1 MHICLDFIP
10 ELIAQPELEKQIFAI
25 QLLSH
30 LCIQYAL
37 PKSLSVARL
46 AVNVMGTLLTVLTQA
61 KRYAFFMPTLPSLVS
76 FCRAFPPLYED
87 IMSLLIQIGQV
98 CASDVATQTRDIDP
112 IITRLQ
118 QIKEKPSGW
127 SGILKDPSYKNGS
140 QDTRSMD
147 PDVQLCHCIES
158 TIIEIINMSVSG
170 I

>member
-1 MHICLDFIP
+1 MPLMLP
-10 ELIAQPELEKQIFAI
+10 LKQETLI
-25 QLLSH
+25 QLLHVSSNFCSRVV
-30 LCIQYAL
+30 LISQMER
-37 PKSLSVARL
+37 PKSFPEFLPYL
-46 AVNVMGTLLTVLTQA
+46 
-61 KRYAFFMPTLPSLVS
+61 FFLMFL
-76 FCRAFPPLYED
+76 
-87 IMSLLIQIGQV
+87 G
-98 CASDVATQTRDIDP
+98 
-112 IITRLQ
+112 LQ